1 MRSEFPI
8 DQARSSVDAPCQHH
22 EGHAGRNHTQN
33 LGKINQSRS
42 VASHV
47 VHTVAAIQKHD
58 GWLVSY
64 GAEESED
71 LEPAGDDPAGEAA
84 LHAEAYNNGLEE
96 AEGHTYVEGDHH
108 GAVELDEHAGE
119 LGGADGCP
127 EVE

>member
-1 MRSEFPI
+1 M
-8 DQARSSVDAPCQHH
+8 
-22 EGHAGRNHTQN
+22 
-33 LGKINQSRS
+33 
-42 VASHV
+42 ASHV
-47 VHTVAAIQKHD
+47 VHTVVAIQKHD

-64 GAEESED
+64 GVEESED

-84 LHAEAYNNGLEE
+84 LHAEADGSGLEE
-96 AEGHTYVEGDHH
+96 AEGHTYVEGEHH

>member
-47 VHTVAAIQKHD
+47 VHTVVAIQKHD

-64 GAEESED
+64 GVEESED
-71 LEPAGDDPAGEAA
+71 LELARDGPDGEVV
-84 LHAEAYNNGLEE
+84 LHAEANDGGLEE
-96 AEGHTYVEGDHH
+96 AEGHTYVEGEHH
-108 GAVELDEHAGE
+108 GAVDLDERASE